1 MKLTLKNLQQQKFT
15 IDVEPSDTVAQI
27 KAKIEEEKGYEANN
41 QKLIFSGKILGDEKT
56 VDEVG
61 VKEKDFVVCMVSKP
75 KAASKP
81 AEPAT
86 PAPAAQT
93 NTTPAAAPASE
104 PASAPAPAPAAES
117 ESASAAAPAEPA
129 TPAPA
134 STAPPAFNDP
144 SALAMGGARE
154 QAIANML
161 EMGYERTEVERAMRA
176 AFNNPDRA
184 VEYLLTGIP
193 EHLLREQAPAPASA
207 QVQGGAIPATPAAQT
222 GGVAETP
229 AAPQA
234 AGRSGNMFEAAAAA
248 AQNPSSAG
256 GAAPGGAAAAAAA
269 ASNLD
274 FLRNNPQFQQLR
286 QVVHQNPAMLEP
298 ILQQVAQGN
307 PGLAALIN
315 ANTEAFLAL
324 LAEGMP
330 GLDEEGD
337 EDFEGGGDGMM
348 RVEVTEAERDAIERL
363 VGLGFERDVVV
374 QAYFAC
380 DKDEEVTAN
389 YLFENQE
396 DFME

>member
-27 KAKIEEEKGYEANN
+27 KAKIEEEKGYEAKN

-56 VDEVG
+56 VEEVG

-75 KAASKP
+75 KAAPKP

-93 NTTPAAAPASE
+93 NTTPAAAPAPE
-104 PASAPAPAPAAES
+104 PASAPSSAPAAES
-117 ESASAAAPAEPA
+117 ASAASAAAPAEPA

-161 EMGYERTEVERAMRA
+161 EMGYERAEVERAMRA

-193 EHLLREQAPAPASA
+193 EHLLREQAPAPAPAPA
-207 QVQGGAIPATPAAQT
+207 QAQGGAVPATPAAQT

-248 AQNPSSAG
+248 AQNPPA
-256 GAAPGGAAAAAAA
+256 GAAPGGAAAAA

-330 GLDEEGD
+330 GLDDEGD